1 MNRRIIIISA
11 LFISLFVS
19 TNVWGQTFDP
29 WVYENPERVIYAIEK
44 SWSKTPLKVGNDFP
58 KAMIRNF
65 AKSFC
70 SQYQKYTPNVAISKK
85 ARTKQS

>member
-1 MNRRIIIISA
+1 MNRRIIFISA

-58 KAMIRNF
+58 KAMKCVIGSVLTAIRW
-65 AKSFC
+65 
-70 SQYQKYTPNVAISKK
+70 
-85 ARTKQS
+85 